1 MQPLPPLQYV
11 WIYNQCIVHLYV
23 WRSLL
28 SHYLLTGISQVET
41 AGDCYIVAGALMAR
55 DKEGFMMVEENP
67 DALAGAE
74 KVMAFS
80 KALLRC
86 SRTVLMPHNG
96 QPTTV
101 RVGLHTGPVVSGL
114 IGTKLPKFS
123 IFGDTM
129 NTASRMESTCKP
141 LCIQV
146 SEATRGLLPLHT
158 FTPTGGVEVKGKV
171 SAKMGQQ

>member
-1 MQPLPPLQYV
+1 MRGLGPSTPCLT
-11 WIYNQCIVHLYV
+11 
-23 WRSLL
+23 LL
-28 SHYLLTGISQVET
+28 IS
-41 AGDCYIVAGALMAR
+41 
-55 DKEGFMMVEENP
+55 
-67 DALAGAE
+67 
-74 KVMAFS
+74 FS

-86 SRTVLMPHNG
+86 SKTVLMPHNG
-96 QPTTV
+96 QPTIV

-123 IFGDTM
+123 IFGDAM